1 VQVID
6 PEIYA
11 TERVRPLRRAEY
23 ERLAALGFFEDER
36 VELLEG
42 IIVEMSPPG
51 APHSDAVRKLNKLF
65 VIAVGDR
72 AVVQIQDPVGVSDDS
87 EPQPDVAVI
96 PNDDYADEHPGGAAQ
111 RGHRRDEPARNGAL
125 ARHRQAHDA
134 ARAGRGHARDGS
146 SPEPVRGERGLGAPA
161 RSCGGGERVTVHHPG
176 ETIRPQAFPDI
187 EVPVADIVPK
197 AR

>member
-1 VQVID
+1 MID

-42 IIVEMSPPG
+42 IIVEKSPPG
-51 APHSDAVRKLNKLF
+51 APHSDAVRKLTKLF
-65 VIAVGDR
+65 VMAVGDR
-72 AVVQIQDPVGVSDDS
+72 AVVQIQDPVGVADDS

-96 PNDDYADEHPGGAAQ
+96 PNGDYADEHPTKALLLIEVAESSLKKD
-111 RGHRRDEPARNGAL
+111 RRIKGRIY
-125 ARHRQAHDA
+125 
-134 ARAGRGHARDGS
+134 ARAGI
-146 SPEPVRGERGLGAPA
+146 PEYWIVNVAERTVEVRRTPQAGAYA
-161 RSCGGGERVTVHHPG
+161 ELTVHHPG
-176 ETIRPQAFPDI
+176 ETIRPHAFPDI

-197 AR
+197 LR

>member
-1 VQVID
+1 MID
-6 PEIYA
+6 PEIFA

-42 IIVEMSPPG
+42 IIIEMSPPG

-65 VIAVGDR
+65 VLAVGDR
-72 AVVQIQDPVGVSDDS
+72 AVVQIQDPVGVADDS

-96 PNDDYADEHPGGAAQ
+96 PNGDYADEHPTKALLLIEVAESSLKKD
-111 RGHRRDEPARNGAL
+111 RRIKGRIY
-125 ARHRQAHDA
+125 
-134 ARAGRGHARDGS
+134 ARAGV
-146 SPEPVRGERGLGAPA
+146 PEYWIVNLAERTVEVRRTPQGGAYA
-161 RSCGGGERVTVHHPG
+161 ALTVHQPG

-187 EVPVADIVPK
+187 EVRVADIIPR